1 MAELIS
7 ERIVSSVRLL
17 TVELSEDEVDV
28 YITCLNYILEHY
40 DDEAVERICGAHRD
54 EVEGMRDDLVQLLDL
69 TETEPL
75 VVEHNQ

>member
-17 TVELSEDEVDV
+17 TVELSEDELGV
-28 YITCLNYILEHY
+28 YVTCLDYLLNHC
-40 DDEAVERICGAHRD
+40 DDEALERICGALRD
-54 EVEGMRDDLVQLLDL
+54 EVEGMRDDLAQLLDL